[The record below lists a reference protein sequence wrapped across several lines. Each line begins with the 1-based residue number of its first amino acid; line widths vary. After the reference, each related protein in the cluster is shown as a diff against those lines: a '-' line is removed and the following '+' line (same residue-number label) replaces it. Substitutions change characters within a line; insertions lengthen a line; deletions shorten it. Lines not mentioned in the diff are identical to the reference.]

1 MLMRSVEQL
10 HFCAH
15 PHTPALLALLC
26 LSASFLF
33 IVSSVEQL
41 YLCAS
46 PHAAVMWGPV
56 SQVGRSLFSLLL
68 LQAYTQITIPSGS

>member
-1 MLMRSVEQL
+1 MLMSSVEQL
-10 HFCAH
+10 HFCAN
-15 PHTPALLALLC
+15 PHTPALLALRC

-46 PHAAVMWGPV
+46 PHTAAMWGPV
-56 SQVGRSLFSLLL
+56 SQLVGPFSPCCYCKRTLK
-68 LQAYTQITIPSGS
+68 